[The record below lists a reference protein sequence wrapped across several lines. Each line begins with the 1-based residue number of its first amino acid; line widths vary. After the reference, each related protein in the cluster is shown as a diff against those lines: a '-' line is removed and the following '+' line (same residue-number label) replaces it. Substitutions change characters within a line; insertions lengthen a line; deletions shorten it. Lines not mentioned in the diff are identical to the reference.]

1 MGSVGR
7 ESVGFDG
14 EIFCLSLALAPA
26 YVKMSMEGGCPE
38 RIVKDY
44 PEDEDLLCDL
54 W

>member
-14 EIFCLSLALAPA
+14 EMFYLGLALAPA
-26 YVKMSMEGGCPE
+26 YVKVSMEGCPE

-44 PEDEDLLCDL
+44 PEDENLLCEL